1 MSIATVGHA
10 GGSIRIVIIPWG
22 IDSPIRNLCCCLTCI
37 LEGVFLEEF
46 TILQGSIY
54 GDADVA
60 CLINGFSLLADRS
73 LPFQLLSVDGH
84 KTEAPAVFAGY
95 PFILLAVWR
104 DTQFIFCASLS
115 MASCA
120 MAPVLASVW
129 NVIPWAK
136 LLPRLS
142 AIRHEM
148 AEVLKLKMFVAVRLF
163 I

>member
-84 KTEAPAVFAGY
+84 KTEAPAIFAGY

-104 DTQFIFCASLS
+104 EHPVHLLCIVVDGKLCDGTGACIGLECDTLGKA
-115 MASCA
+115 
-120 MAPVLASVW
+120 V
-129 NVIPWAK
+129 
-136 LLPRLS
+136 
-142 AIRHEM
+142 
-148 AEVLKLKMFVAVRLF
+148 AETQCHQA
-163 I
+163 